1 MGGATNKLTS
11 KELENAK
18 PGATTRRLSDGGG
31 LYLEISPN
39 GSRYWRMAYRFGG
52 KQKTLALGVYPKIK
66 APEARKAAQQ
76 AKEHLAA
83 DRDPGLIKKALKG
96 GACAENTFQA
106 VAEEWIEKFK
116 HMWTE
121 SHLKNVSGRLQ
132 RDLYPWIG
140 NRPVGEIT
148 APELLQVL
156 RKIEMRGHIES
167 AHRASTNAGQVFM
180 YAIATG
186 RAERN
191 PAADLKGAIPPAA
204 VKHMSSITDP
214 LQVGELLRAFD
225 RYHGSPLTKCAL
237 QLAAHVFLR
246 SGEIRLA
253 EWTEIDLEKAEWR
266 IPVSRM
272 KGKKRDKEANPTGYH
287 FVPLAKQVLLILGE
301 IHALSGQGKYLFPG
315 LRSSTRPMSDAT
327 LTNALRRMGY
337 SPEELHVHGLRATA
351 RTLIRQELGFDEE
364 PIERQLGHAVKG
376 PLGAAY
382 NRANFVAERKKMMQ
396 AWADYLDKL
405 KAGAEIIPSRVVAA

>member
-1 MGGATNKLTS
+1 MGGTTNKLTDLAL
-11 KELENAK
+11 KNAK
-18 PGATTRRLSDGGG
+18 PGANHKKTVRWWRLIFGDQPQRARSIGAWLTVMLASRKPWPLVSTRKCLRQRHEKPPSKRETTSLQG
-31 LYLEISPN
+31 
-39 GSRYWRMAYRFGG
+39 
-52 KQKTLALGVYPKIK
+52 
-66 APEARKAAQQ
+66 
-76 AKEHLAA
+76 
-83 DRDPGLIKKALKG
+83 RDPGLVKKILKG
-96 GACAENTFQA
+96 TNCTENTFQA
-106 VAEEWIEKFK
+106 VAEEWIGKFK

-132 RDLYPWIG
+132 RDIYPWIG

-148 APELLQVL
+148 APELLHVL

-191 PAADLKGAIPPAA
+191 PAADLKGAIPPAT

-214 LQVGELLRAFD
+214 EQVGELMRAFD
-225 RYHGSPLTKCAL
+225 RYHGSPLTKYAL
-237 QLAAHVFLR
+237 QIAVHVFLR

-253 EWTEIDLEKAEWR
+253 EWSEIDFDKAEWR
-266 IPVSRM
+266 IPISRM
-272 KGKKRDKEANPTGYH
+272 KGKKRDKEANPAGYH
-287 FVPLAKQVLLILGE
+287 LVPLARQVLLILGE

-315 LRSSTRPMSDAT
+315 LRSSVRPMSDAT

-351 RTLIRQELGFDEE
+351 RTLDTARTWL
-364 PIERQLGHAVKG
+364 RR
-376 PLGAAY
+376 GA
-382 NRANFVAERKKMMQ
+382 
-396 AWADYLDKL
+396 D
-405 KAGAEIIPSRVVAA
+405 

>member
-1 MGGATNKLTS
+1 MGGTTNKLTDLAL
-11 KELENAK
+11 KNAK
-18 PGATTRRLSDGGG
+18 PGATTRRLSDGAG
-31 LYLEISPN
+31 LYLEISPK
-39 GSRYWRMAYRFGG
+39 GSKYWRMAYRYAG
-52 KQKTLALGVYPKIK
+52 KQKTLAFGIYPEVS

-76 AKEHLAA
+76 ARNHLAEG
-83 DRDPGLIKKALKG
+83 RDPGLVKKILKG
-96 GACAENTFQA
+96 TNCIENTFQA
-106 VAEEWIEKFK
+106 VAEEWIGKFK

-132 RDLYPWIG
+132 RDIYPWIG

-148 APELLQVL
+148 APELLHVL

-191 PAADLKGAIPPAA
+191 PAADLKGAIPPAT

-214 LQVGELLRAFD
+214 EQVGELMRAFD
-225 RYHGSPLTKCAL
+225 RYHGSALTKYAL
-237 QLAAHVFLR
+237 QIAVHVFLR

-253 EWTEIDLEKAEWR
+253 EWSEIDFDKAEWR
-266 IPVSRM
+266 IPISRM
-272 KGKKRDKEANPTGYH
+272 KGKKRDKEANPAGYH
-287 FVPLAKQVLLILGE
+287 LVPLARQVLLILGE
-301 IHALSGQGKYLFPG
+301 IHALSGRGKYLFPG
-315 LRSSTRPMSDAT
+315 LRSTVRPMSDAT

-337 SPEELHVHGLRATA
+337 SPEELHVHGLRAMA

-382 NRANFVAERKKMMQ
+382 NRADFVEERKKMMQ
-396 AWADYLDKL
+396 AWADYLEKL
-405 KAGAEIIPSRVVAA
+405 KAGAEIKPIRTAS